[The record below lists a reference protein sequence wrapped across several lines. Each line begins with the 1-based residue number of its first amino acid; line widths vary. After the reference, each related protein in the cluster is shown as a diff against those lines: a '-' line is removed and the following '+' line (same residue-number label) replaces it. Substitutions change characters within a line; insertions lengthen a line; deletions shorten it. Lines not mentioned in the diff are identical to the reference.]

1 VAWIVTILIAFWGVP
16 LLTMLVVALA
26 CLVSGRTRRAA
37 ARFLGL
43 DGYTTSSSH
52 PGNAPVPLRIDPRTD
67 DHHDGRSAA

>member
-1 VAWIVTILIAFWGVP
+1 MTILIAFWGVP

-43 DGYTTSSSH
+43 DVHTPSSPQ
-52 PGNAPVPLRIDPRTD
+52 PGHRPVPLRIDARTD